1 MSMNPQSPTS
11 PDLMEQAHLAL
22 LRGDLGQARSLLDR
36 LVMIEPDNVPAQEL
50 RATVVG
56 RQAALT
62 ETARLESGDYTG
74 AVQQAQTGSIWTRQI
89 PDPASALLNSPAA
102 QKWPKPLLLVACLLA
117 GVVSLLLPGRHH
129 HGYNHTSWFVDVAFG
144 LAGGI
149 GIFVWM
155 VMRKR

>member
-1 MSMNPQSPTS
+1 MNPQSSTS
-11 PDLMEQAHLAL
+11 PDLLEQAHLAL

-89 PDPASALLNSPAA
+89 PDPASALLNSPTA
-102 QKWPKPLLLVACLLA
+102 QSGLNPFCWSLA
-117 GVVSLLLPGRHH
+117 YSPEWYLCCFLAVIIMVTTIR
-129 HGYNHTSWFVDVAFG
+129 VG
-144 LAGGI
+144 L
-149 GIFVWM
+149 WM
-155 VMRKR
+155 SPSGSPEE